1 MTLTSFSFQS
11 GKVLNYEKGLAFQL
25 QLISL
30 NIASAGGSRQKRK
43 DSKLKDITIENTNL
57 RTDGNFY
64 ELRYSDS

>member
-25 QLISL
+25 QLIPL